1 MDDCTSALNSGK
13 QVEVVFTDFAKAFDK
28 VPHQRLL
35 LKLHVRSYGLGDKII
50 SWIRDFLCFRTQR
63 VRIENSYSSPAPVKS
78 GIPQGSVL
86 GPLLFVIY
94 INDLP
99 DVCHNLCSLFLFA
112 DDAKMYKVIH
122 EHNDLTL
129 LVAACQELLEW
140 CDRWCM
146 TFNTDKCKALTLCKS
161 TAQANTNANAT
172 LDIPYKGHI

>member
-1 MDDCTSALNSGK
+1 M
-13 QVEVVFTDFAKAFDK
+13 
-28 VPHQRLL
+28 
-35 LKLHVRSYGLGDKII
+35 
-50 SWIRDFLCFRTQR
+50 
-63 VRIENSYSSPAPVKS
+63 
-78 GIPQGSVL
+78 

-129 LVAACQELLEW
+129 LVAACQALLEW

-146 TFNTDKCKALTLCKS
+146 TLNTDKYKALTLGKS
-161 TAQANTNANAT
+161 IAPATTNANVT
-172 LDIPYKGHI
+172 LDIPYKGHVVHLKHISSMKDLGITVDSELNFKEHIQG